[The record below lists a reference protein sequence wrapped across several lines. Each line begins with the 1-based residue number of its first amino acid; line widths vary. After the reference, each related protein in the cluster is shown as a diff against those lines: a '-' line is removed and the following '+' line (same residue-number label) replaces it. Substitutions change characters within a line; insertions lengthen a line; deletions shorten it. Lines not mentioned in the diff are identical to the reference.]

1 LKAARLRGVRD
12 WEVVD
17 IEEPVPGP
25 GQMLIRLEQV
35 AVCGSDVPEYLGVH
49 PGFPKP
55 TGGTGHEG
63 IGRVVS
69 CPSGNYA
76 EGERVLLWGFDRDHG
91 LFQDLVLTC
100 DEGLLRLPGDATP
113 ERVLM
118 AQLLGT
124 VIRPFRKI
132 GNVINQRV
140 VVIGLGPT
148 GQLFTAVL
156 RNLGARDII
165 GIDPLVW
172 RREMATK
179 MGATAV
185 LDPEATDVTDA
196 VEKITGGAMADIVVE
211 AVGDG
216 DTYSTAVDLCRRGG
230 AVVGFGVPDKEVAD
244 GVVSL
249 PLLKMQRKEINLVMT
264 VNAGANPYD
273 DYAAALDWIEQGRI
287 DVMPLITHIL
297 PSAQIQRA
305 FELFADRPPA
315 ERPIKVVLQY

>member
-1 LKAARLRGVRD
+1 LKAARLRDVRD
-12 WEVVD
+12 WEIVD
-17 IEEPVPGP
+17 IDVPVPRA
-25 GQMLIRLEQV
+25 GQMLVRLEQV

-69 CPSGNYA
+69 CPSGTYA
-76 EGERVLLWGFDRDHG
+76 DGERVLLWGFDRDHG
-91 LFQDLVLTC
+91 LFQESVLTC
-100 DEGLLRLPGDATP
+100 DEGLLRLPGDALP

-118 AQLLGT
+118 TQLLGT

-132 GNVINQRV
+132 GNIIHRRT

-156 RNLGARDII
+156 RNLGARDIV
-165 GIDPLVW
+165 GIDPLAW
-172 RREMATK
+172 RRDMARQ
-179 MGATAV
+179 MGATEV
-185 LDPEATDVTDA
+185 IDPGASDP
-196 VEKITGGAMADIVVE
+196 VEGVDKITGGAMADIVVE

-216 DTYSTAVDLCRRGG
+216 DTYATAVALCRRGG
-230 AVVGFGVPDKEVAD
+230 TVIGFGVPDKEVPD
-244 GVVSL
+244 GVVDL
-249 PLLKMQRKEINLVMT
+249 PLLTMLRQEINLVMT

-287 DVMPLITHIL
+287 DVMGLITHTL
-297 PSAQIQRA
+297 PFAQIQRA
-305 FELFADRPPA
+305 FELFAHRPGA